1 MLLIWHGAFLPSSL
15 PPFVATGAS
24 SAQHHGRSVAALHR
38 TAWCGAWFCSSIII
52 NAVAIVILFR
62 SSLRSLWN
70 KSGCKYLITVMGPLT
85 GCHGGSSI
93 PLSLMALFWW
103 PWKVLSHQS
112 HLVVFP
118 GAVLQPSI
126 CQELRQYNFGGRF
139 NQNIDDACVFTHC
152 ANPNAAARGA
162 AVASSA
168 PCLPGS
174 GLCSVPQRCLPRN
187 GRSLREV
194 SAHSA
199 SLKSAFVL
207 KAPAIFISSFLNEF
221 AVL

>member
-1 MLLIWHGAFLPSSL
+1 MFCMYLHLHQTTVGRSKVFCLCSDCVTVSCACFSKSLLWQIIWHFGEARPDRALKSGRPRAVNGEWPKNQVELPFCMLLIWHGAFLPSSL

-118 GAVLQPSI
+118 GAVL
-126 CQELRQYNFGGRF
+126 
-139 NQNIDDACVFTHC
+139 
-152 ANPNAAARGA
+152 
-162 AVASSA
+162 
-168 PCLPGS
+168 
-174 GLCSVPQRCLPRN
+174 
-187 GRSLREV
+187 
-194 SAHSA
+194 
-199 SLKSAFVL
+199 
-207 KAPAIFISSFLNEF
+207 
-221 AVL
+221 